1 MVRSGRK
8 LFSAEGLLRGA
19 CLALV
24 VIAGT
29 VPASAQ
35 TRIRYLLTSPS
46 PNVAEA
52 AHSSVPAT
60 LGYWK
65 DAGLDVEIKPFSGS
79 TGATQ
84 VVVSGSAE
92 FTMGSPEGLLVG
104 IQEGAKIKAVYNHVR
119 EPIYTIAVV
128 KDSPVKK
135 LEDLKN
141 KTIGVLSLSSGA
153 TAVAKAMLRS
163 IGLDPE
169 KDVKWLPVGLGP
181 QTANVLKSKQVD
193 AIAMWD
199 WAYATLE
206 NLGFQFR
213 QFETPQTTS
222 LLSLMLITNDDFLK
236 ANRQATVN
244 FAQGIAKG
252 ALFALTNP
260 EAAVRIHWAKYP
272 ASKPTN
278 IPEDQALREAVHVLQ
293 ARLDKYRVEKRKDP
307 RYGAFR
313 PEEWAAT
320 QGFFF
325 DVGMIKAKPDVGVYY
340 TNDLIDDINKFDK
353 AAIVKQAE
361 SYK

>member
-1 MVRSGRK
+1 MFRGGRT
-8 LFSAEGLLRGA
+8 LFAAKALVQGA
-19 CLALV
+19 CVALV
-24 VIAGT
+24 ALAGT

-35 TRIRYLLTSPS
+35 TKIRYLLTSPS

-52 AHSSVPAT
+52 AHSSVPAA

-65 DAGLDVEIKPFSGS
+65 NAGLDVEVKPFSGS

-92 FTMGSPEGLLVG
+92 FTMGSPEGLLAG
-104 IQEGAKIKAVYNHVR
+104 IQEGDKIKAVYNHTR
-119 EPIYTIAVV
+119 EAIYTIAVV
-128 KDSPVKK
+128 KDSSIKQLADFK
-135 LEDLKN
+135 G

-153 TAVAKAMLRS
+153 TAVAKAMLRG

-181 QTANVLKSKQVD
+181 QTANALKSNQVD

-213 QFETPQTTS
+213 HFTTPQTAS
-222 LLSLMLITNDDFLK
+222 LLSLMLITNDNFLN
-236 ANRQATVN
+236 ANRKAAVD

-260 EAAVRIHWAKYP
+260 EAAVRIHWATYP

-278 IPEDQALREAVHVLQ
+278 IPEDQALKEAVHVLQ
-293 ARLDKYRVEKRKDP
+293 ARLDKYRIEKRKDP
-307 RYGAFR
+307 RFGAFL
-313 PEEWAAT
+313 PDEWKST
-320 QGFFF
+320 QSFFF
-325 DVGMIKAKPDVGVYY
+325 DVGMLKAKPDVSVYY

-361 SYK
+361 TYK